1 MVEYGRG
8 LIGYILSIIS
18 LVHGSIALIVCCI
31 VLIGIAYHS
40 YHYHRG
46 MKRTEKVTLMLSAN
60 IYFFILM
67 FMAILIVNNT
77 QTLIGDMY
85 GVDFSTNR
93 SLCILKGYSIA
104 SICCAT
110 YSSFI
115 IQALY
120 RLFRIV
126 YHNYRRVQLYW
137 FYLIITPIQLAAG
150 FLFMS
155 PVVIWHGI
163 TYIPNDYY
171 CYFEFT
177 NFRATVWSAS
187 NAYGIP
193 IVCLLMIYT
202 RITLFIRNHSARQTN
217 IVKQRQNRDLV
228 AVQRIIVSVG
238 ILLTLGLPTLIL
250 FFILLITNFEQ
261 PLFHRTMWL
270 DVEVTMAILSVGTV
284 WMTPQLKNIFLGRM
298 LPNRII
304 PVGTL
309 FRPQPNTTTT

>member
-18 LVHGSIALIVCCI
+18 LVHGSITLIICCI

-46 MKRTEKVTLMLSAN
+46 MKRTEKVTLVLSAN
-60 IYFFILM
+60 IYFFILI

-93 SLCILKGYSIA
+93 SLCIFKGYSII

-110 YSSFI
+110 YNSFV

-126 YHNYRRVQLYW
+126 YHNYQRVQLYW

-163 TYIPNDYY
+163 TYVPNDYY
-171 CYFEFT
+171 CMIQFT
-177 NFRATVWSAS
+177 NFRVTMWSS
-187 NAYGIP
+187 FNAYGIP

-202 RITLFIRNHSARQTN
+202 RITLFIRNHSAHQTS

-238 ILLTLGLPTLIL
+238 ILLTLGLPTVIFL
-250 FFILLITNFEQ
+250 FILLITNFEH
-261 PLFHRTMWL
+261 PLLNRTMWL
-270 DVEVTMAILSVGTV
+270 DLEVSMVILSVGMV
-284 WMTPQLKNIFLGRM
+284 WMTPQLKNIFLRRM
-298 LPNRII
+298 LLNKVI

-309 FRPQPNTTTT
+309 FHPQPNTTIA